1 MDAHA
6 DEQRKGK
13 DYLVMMRL
21 RFKHFMKQSRNMDVI
36 LKIQNISQAT
46 EKLLT
51 TNIGSMRLNCGEV
64 IISSQEMLYARV
76 STVRGENCKNMII
89 SANMKIRF
97 GVLMNRTDRTND
109 GHVLHV
115 RIHYSNG
122 QTRTHP

>member
-76 STVRGENCKNMII
+76 STVRGENYKNMII
-89 SANMKIRF
+89 SANMKIRI
-97 GVLMNRTDRTND
+97 GVLMNRTHMTND

-115 RIHYSNG
+115 RKH
-122 QTRTHP
+122 